1 MNLGLLT
8 MLKSF
13 GINPD
18 EIIKD
23 VTGTLNQYGAVVVD
37 LKQQMNRVEANQI
50 AIMEH
55 FKIPVAVMPDKPAAI
70 IAANNGAKDNG

>member
-1 MNLGLLT
+1 M

-18 EIIKD
+18 EIIKE

-37 LKQQMNRVEANQI
+37 LKQQMNRVEAQQI
-50 AIMEH
+50 AIMRH
-55 FKIPVAVMPDKPAAI
+55 LKIPPVMQEDKPAAI
-70 IAANNGAKDNG
+70 AAIEIGDRKHGT